1 MERGETKI
9 DQELR
14 QALDKLSDE
23 EEIDV
28 LLYPKQMS
36 EDFEGFLL
44 TKKNEGLLDYNFLQL
59 ANCFVIKAPK
69 KVILEIA
76 GRDDVSQLTVN
87 PRFTAMN

>member
-1 MERGETKI
+1 MERGGSKI

-14 QALDKLSDE
+14 QALDKLTDT

-28 LLYPKQMS
+28 LLYPKQTR

-44 TKKNEGLLDYNFLQL
+44 IKKNEGVLDYNFLQL

-76 GRDDVSQLTVN
+76 ARDDVSRITIN
-87 PRFTAMN
+87 PRFTTLQ